1 MSLQVTEQQRKIIEI
16 LRTGC
21 AVKSNCQ
28 NTAFAA
34 SNGSQALG

>member
-21 AVKSNCQ
+21 ALKSNCQ

-34 SNGSQALG
+34 SNCSQALG